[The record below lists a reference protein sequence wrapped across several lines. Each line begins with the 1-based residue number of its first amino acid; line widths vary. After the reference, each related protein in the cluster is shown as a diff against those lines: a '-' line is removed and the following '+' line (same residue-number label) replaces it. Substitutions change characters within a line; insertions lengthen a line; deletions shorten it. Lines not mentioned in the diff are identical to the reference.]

1 MLPDVLTLDK
11 ITGAILGTF
20 TGDALGMPVE
30 GWSSWEISERY
41 GEITEILPGRLK
53 AGSYTDDT
61 EMMIGIAE
69 SLLECGDFND
79 QHMALTFSRNFNHER
94 GYGPG
99 TTRVLQLIKSGT
111 PWEQAVQNVFPG
123 GSYGNGAA
131 MRIAPAACLYVGRP
145 DELRKCAAGSARLTH
160 AHPQAVEG
168 AALQASA
175 VALALTADSQ
185 YPLDQKGFLRSLKSS
200 LPPEAGEYREKLD
213 CAGKLLE
220 IEPSV
225 DRIVRELGNGVKA
238 SQSVCTSIYIFL
250 ENYGSFEKAV
260 VKAVSLGG
268 DTDTIGAMTGAISGA
283 YHGRKE
289 IPGRWLDKLEEGQK
303 GRGYVEELAAG
314 LWLLLSDSQSC
325 TLQIKKRKE
334 DL

>member
-1 MLPDVLTLDK
+1 MLSRVLTLDK
-11 ITGAILGTF
+11 ISGAILGSF

-30 GWSSWEISERY
+30 GWSFRKISERY
-41 GEITEILPGRLK
+41 GEIKEILPGRLK

-69 SLLECGDFND
+69 SLLECGTFND
-79 QHMALTFSRNFNHER
+79 QHMALTFCRNYDPGR
-94 GYGPG
+94 GYGSG
-99 TTRVLQLIKSGT
+99 TTRVLQLIKSGM
-111 PWEQAVQNVFPG
+111 PWEQAVKEVFPG

-131 MRIAPAACLYVGRP
+131 MRIAPVACLYVGRQ

-175 VALALTADSQ
+175 VALALTAESR
-185 YPLDQKGFLRSLKSS
+185 YFLDRSWFLERLRNT

-213 CAGKLLE
+213 CVEKLLE
-220 IEPSV
+220 IEPAV
-225 DRIVRELGNGVKA
+225 ERIVRELGNGVKA
-238 SQSVCTSIYIFL
+238 AQSVCTSIYSFL
-250 ENYGSFEKAV
+250 ADPGSFEKAV

-283 YHGRKE
+283 YHGRKG

-314 LWLLLSDSQSC
+314 LWLLLCKSLPELNES
-325 TLQIKKRKE
+325 
-334 DL
+334 